1 MNRGS
6 RKIGIIANL
15 IGGVIAVVIAVV
27 CIMEITETG
36 KDNGDDVSNC
46 WLYLYAYAI
55 ILDFLIIQFVKIG
68 FLSNLSQLI
77 DLGTKSKL
85 ALAFYL
91 VFPSFKI
98 PNRKYFKY
106 KILK

>member
-1 MNRGS
+1 
-6 RKIGIIANL
+6 
-15 IGGVIAVVIAVV
+15 VIAVV

-55 ILDFLIIQFVKIG
+55 ILDFLIFQFVKIG
-68 FLSNLSQLI
+68 ILSNMAEII
-77 DLGTKSKL
+77 DLGKKSKL
-85 ALAFYL
+85 SLAFYL

-98 PNRKYFKY
+98 PNRKYYKY
-106 KILK
+106 KFKSKK